1 MEHENYKKLM
11 ILYSYNELK
20 KEDRNE
26 FERHLLGCESCKN
39 ELEELKRMHQLVKVN
54 LVEEFDE
61 DTLFEARQELLAEI
75 RNLKRKKFTL
85 QKIWEFFT
93 FPSPTNLRIAYSFS
107 AVVLFVTASYFFY
120 FDKAGNQL
128 LSGGSIAAA
137 DSKLTNL
144 QFINSDFENGEVEIT
159 YEQIIPVK
167 LKGNVNDSEIQKV
180 LAKSLMDNENPGI
193 RLKAVNA
200 IYSEKRST
208 TSGVVKDALV
218 KAMMHDDNPGVRKEA
233 MNALCN
239 LPFDDKISNAMIY
252 VLQNDKNSGLRIQA
266 INCLNEK
273 NDVKLLSDPNIKNVL
288 RNRMQEDDNS
298 YIKLRAKTMLT
309 KLES

>member
-1 MEHENYKKLM
+1 MEHETYKKQL

-20 KEDRNE
+20 KEERNE
-26 FERHLLGCESCKN
+26 FERHLLGCGSCKN
-39 ELEELKRMHQLVKVN
+39 ELEELKRVHHLIKVN
-54 LVEEFDE
+54 LVEELDE
-61 DTLFEARQELLAEI
+61 DTLFESRQELLAEI
-75 RNLKRKKFTL
+75 RNLKRKKFTF
-85 QKIWEFFT
+85 QKIWELFT
-93 FPSPTNLRIAYSFS
+93 LPSPTNLKIAYSFA
-107 AVVLFVTASYFFY
+107 AVVLMLTASYFFY
-120 FDKAGNQL
+120 FNKAGNQL
-128 LSGGSIAAA
+128 SSAGNIASA

-144 QFINSDFENGEVEIT
+144 QFINSNLENGEVEIT
-159 YEQIIPVK
+159 YEQIVPVK
-167 LKGNVNDSEIQKV
+167 LKGNVNDAEIQKV
-180 LAKSLMDNENPGI
+180 LAKSLIDNENPGI

-208 TSGVVKDALV
+208 ASGVVKDALI
-218 KAMMHDDNPGVRKEA
+218 KAMMYDNNPGVRKEA

-239 LPFDDKISNAMIY
+239 IPFDEKISGAMIY

-273 NDVKLLSDPNIKNVL
+273 NDVKRLSGPNIKNVL
-288 RNRMQEDDNS
+288 KNRMQEDDNS